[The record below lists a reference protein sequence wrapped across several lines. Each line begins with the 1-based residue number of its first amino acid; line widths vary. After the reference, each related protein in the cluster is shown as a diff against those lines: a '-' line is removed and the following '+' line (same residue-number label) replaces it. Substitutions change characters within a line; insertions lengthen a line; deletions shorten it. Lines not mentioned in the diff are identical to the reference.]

1 MQQSYGGTSWLVIG
15 GICMNCLGVKAATT
29 FCSIVNGLRE
39 PGDSRRIGDGSNGYM
54 PLSIECIEIC
64 SHGLIYSLA
73 HYSEQNGDL
82 MRDPELTFLHNNDGE
97 ILPLSYRND
106 FVGVDQIAVEMLEHS
121 GWKVNAKLQREL
133 MLFSTDW
140 LRNISQQQDL
150 ES

>member
-1 MQQSYGGTSWLVIG
+1 
-15 GICMNCLGVKAATT
+15 MNFLGVKATKT
-29 FCSIVNGLRE
+29 ICSIVNGLCE
-39 PGDSRRIGDGSNGYM
+39 PGDNRRIGDGCNGYM
-54 PLSIECIEIC
+54 PLSVECIEIC
-64 SHGLIYSLA
+64 SRGLIYSLT

-82 MRDPELTFLHNNDGE
+82 MCDPEMTFLHNKDDE

-106 FVGVDQIAVEMLEHS
+106 FVGVDQIAVVMLEDS

-140 LRNISQQQDL
+140 LRNISEQQDL